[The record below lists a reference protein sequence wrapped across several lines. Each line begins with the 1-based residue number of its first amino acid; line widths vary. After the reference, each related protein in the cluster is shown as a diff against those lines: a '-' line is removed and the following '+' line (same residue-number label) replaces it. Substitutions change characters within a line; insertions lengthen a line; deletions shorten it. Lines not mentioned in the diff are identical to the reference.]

1 MKAVFFDFDGVLFDT
16 SEGIFEGMRKV
27 LTDNNIAVPGEE
39 VLHSFIGPPVYD
51 TFRSYFHLEG
61 ELFKKVYGE
70 YREYYDKHSYVR
82 CTLCE
87 GIRELLEYLKDKGI
101 LACVVSFKARFMVER
116 ILGEHGLLE
125 LFTGGLGG
133 TDTGGTAPDK
143 SDIARDRLRVLGL
156 QPGEV
161 LFVGDRKYDIQA
173 AHACGIRC
181 ASVTWGFG
189 SIEEFREYGADFIVN
204 TTKEIEALCEKL

>member
-1 MKAVFFDFDGVLFDT
+1 MKAVFLDFDGVLFDT
-16 SEGIFEGMRKV
+16 SEGIYESFRKV
-27 LTDNNIAVPGEE
+27 LTDNGMPVPGDD
-39 VLHSFIGPPVYD
+39 VLHTFIGPPVYD

-61 ELFKKVYGE
+61 DMFKKVYGE
-70 YREYYDKHSYVR
+70 YREYYDKHSYIR

-116 ILGEHGLLE
+116 ILGEHGMLE

-133 TDTGGTAPDK
+133 TDFGGTSPDK
-143 SDIARDRLRVLGL
+143 SDIARERLRTLGL
-156 QPGEV
+156 QPDEV
-161 LFVGDRKYDIQA
+161 LFVGDRKFDIQA

-181 ASVTWGFG
+181 AAVTWGFG
-189 SIEEFREYGADFIVN
+189 SLEEFREFGADYIVN
-204 TTKEIEALCEKL
+204 STKEIQSICERQ

>member
-16 SEGIFEGMRKV
+16 SEGIFESFRKV
-27 LTDNNIAVPGEE
+27 LTDNNIAVPGDD
-39 VLHSFIGPPVYD
+39 VLHTFIGPPVYN
-51 TFRSYFHLEG
+51 TLQSYFHLEG
-61 ELFKKVYGE
+61 DTFKKVFGE

-82 CTLCE
+82 CTPCE
-87 GIRELLEYLKDKGI
+87 GIRELLEYLKAKGI

-116 ILGEHGLLE
+116 ILGEYDMTD

-133 TDTGGTAPDK
+133 TDTGGTTPDK
-143 SDIARDRLRVLGL
+143 SDIARERLRTLGL
-156 QPGEV
+156 HPDEV
-161 LFVGDRKYDIQA
+161 LFVGDRKFDIQA

-181 ASVTWGFG
+181 AAVTWGFG
-189 SIEEFREYGADFIVN
+189 SLEEFREHGADFIVN